1 MSSRTAIPITPDD
14 QLKGMEGGKVESE
27 EVRTMAT
34 AIRKVQATFSDLLA
48 HQQAVDASLKG
59 EFGKKN
65 ARIVRDITELILDI
79 QAEGREL
86 LHVVRPPVRASFD
99 LDAIAARVVARK
111 PGS

>member
-1 MSSRTAIPITPDD
+1 VMPGKTAVPLTPED

-65 ARIVRDITELILDI
+65 ARIVRDITELALDI
-79 QAEGREL
+79 QAEAREL

-99 LDAIAARVVARK
+99 LGAIAARVAGR
-111 PGS
+111 S